1 MNLKRLTLSSFSQLY
16 SCARSNFSTKLL
28 NFAKLGRQVNNLSL
42 LINNKSLSALSNKYF
57 SSTPTPEAEDS
68 HSDFKP
74 KVKQEINNENV
85 MKLIDEWVKNNEVV
99 LFMKGT
105 REMPRCGFS
114 NYVVQIMN
122 FYKIKKIKVINILEN
137 PIVRE
142 SVKQYSNW
150 PTYPQLYV
158 KGNLIGGCDIIKE
171 MHENGTFKD
180 LVEREG
186 LQSLD

>member
-1 MNLKRLTLSSFSQLY
+1 MNRLNSALKLRSVLTTLTKFNKNIFAYGTKL
-16 SCARSNFSTKLL
+16 NFSFLKNTSYMSKP
-28 NFAKLGRQVNNLSL
+28 
-42 LINNKSLSALSNKYF
+42 F
-57 SSTPTPEAEDS
+57 STETDDI

-85 MKLIDEWVKNNEVV
+85 MKIIDDWVKNNDVV

-114 NYVVQIMN
+114 NYVVQTMN
-122 FYKIKKIKVINILEN
+122 FYKIKDIKVINILEN
-137 PIVRE
+137 PLIRE

-150 PTYPQLYV
+150 PTYPQFYV

-171 MHENGTFKD
+171 MHENGTLKE
-180 LVEREG
+180 LVEREK
-186 LQSLD
+186 LASE

>member
-1 MNLKRLTLSSFSQLY
+1 MNKINSVLRLRSVLTPLTKFNKNIFGFGAKLNYSFLKNTSYTSKP
-16 SCARSNFSTKLL
+16 FSTETDD
-28 NFAKLGRQVNNLSL
+28 
-42 LINNKSLSALSNKYF
+42 I
-57 SSTPTPEAEDS
+57 

-85 MKLIDEWVKNNEVV
+85 MKIIDDWVKDNEVV

-122 FYKIKKIKVINILEN
+122 FYKIKNIKVVNILEN
-137 PIVRE
+137 PLIRE

-150 PTYPQLYV
+150 PTYPQFYV

-171 MHENGTFKD
+171 MHENGTLKE
-180 LVEREG
+180 LVEREK
-186 LQSLD
+186 LASE

>member
-1 MNLKRLTLSSFSQLY
+1 MHRINSVLKLRSVFTPLTKANKNIFSLGTKL
-16 SCARSNFSTKLL
+16 NFSFLK
-28 NFAKLGRQVNNLSL
+28 NSSYISKP
-42 LINNKSLSALSNKYF
+42 F
-57 SSTPTPEAEDS
+57 STETDDI

-74 KVKQEINNENV
+74 KVKQDINNENV
-85 MKLIDEWVKNNEVV
+85 MKIIDDWVKNNEVV

-122 FYKIKKIKVINILEN
+122 FYKIKNIKIVNILEN
-137 PIVRE
+137 PLIRE

-150 PTYPQLYV
+150 PTYPQFYV

-171 MHENGTFKD
+171 MHENGTLKE
-180 LVEREG
+180 LVEREK
-186 LQSLD
+186 LASE